1 MDEKEIIREFKI
13 LASKL
18 KKDDTIVYLEQ
29 AQKMNDMDQEL
40 QDLIGKLNICQMNYR
55 IEAVKE
61 DKDEDKIDALYN
73 EYMDLYNQIMAN
85 DSMVEYNNCKTEA
98 DRLKAYITAI
108 INAAF
113 NGGDPM
119 IVEMPAGGCSGDC
132 SGCSGCSGN

>member
-73 EYMDLYNQIMAN
+73 
-85 DSMVEYNNCKTEA
+85 
-98 DRLKAYITAI
+98 
-108 INAAF
+108 
-113 NGGDPM
+113 
-119 IVEMPAGGCSGDC
+119 
-132 SGCSGCSGN
+132 